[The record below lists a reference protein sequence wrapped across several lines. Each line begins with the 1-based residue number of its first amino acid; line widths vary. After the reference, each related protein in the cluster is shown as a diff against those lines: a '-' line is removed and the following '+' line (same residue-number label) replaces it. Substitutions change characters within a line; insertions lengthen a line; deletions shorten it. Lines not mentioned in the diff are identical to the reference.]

1 MKLIG
6 IVLIAFGL
14 FALVAGG
21 IGYTD
26 RDTIVDIGPI
36 EAQVEER
43 KTFPLSPI
51 VGIASIAAGIAL
63 VVVGARTATRA

>member
-1 MKLIG
+1 VKLIG

-26 RDTIVDIGPI
+26 RDTIIDLGPI
-36 EAQVEER
+36 EAQTEER
-43 KTFPLSPI
+43 KSLPLSPI
-51 VGIASIAAGIAL
+51 VGIASIAAGVAF
-63 VVVGARTATRA
+63 VVVGAKNRTRA

>member
-1 MKLIG
+1 VKLIG
-6 IVLIAFGL
+6 ILLIAFGI

-36 EAQVEER
+36 KAQVEER

-51 VGIASIAAGIAL
+51 VGVASIAAGIAL
-63 VVVGARTATRA
+63 VVAGARTRIRA